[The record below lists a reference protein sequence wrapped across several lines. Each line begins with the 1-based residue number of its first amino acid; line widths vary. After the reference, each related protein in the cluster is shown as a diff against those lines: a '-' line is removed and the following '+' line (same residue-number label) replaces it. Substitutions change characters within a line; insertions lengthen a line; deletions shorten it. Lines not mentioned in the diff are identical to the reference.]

1 MLAELAVFFK
11 MLSEPVRLRI
21 LSSICTEGEAT
32 VGELV
37 ERLQIQQSVASKHLK
52 LLFESGFV
60 GKKPDKGRTLY
71 FLPDDTLCDLCGLA
85 AEKIMSRATYYR
97 ELLDGGAARSEG
109 AEGV

>member
-37 ERLQIQQSVASKHLK
+37 ERLQIHQSVASKHLK

-60 GKKPDKGRTLY
+60 GKKSDK
-71 FLPDDTLCDLCGLA
+71 
-85 AEKIMSRATYYR
+85 
-97 ELLDGGAARSEG
+97 
-109 AEGV
+109 

>member
-11 MLSEPVRLRI
+11 MLSEPVRLRL

-60 GKKPDKGRTLY
+60 GKKSDKGRTLY
-71 FLPDDTLCDLCGLA
+71 FLPVDSLCILSVLA
-85 AEKIMSRATYYR
+85 A
-97 ELLDGGAARSEG
+97 
-109 AEGV
+109 